1 MPADGSLLMFLAK
14 CLDRRLGGNTWM
26 DIQKIEKKEDKT
38 IRVINGEKIAEQID
52 KLGGRWGKIVE
63 AEFESET
70 KQIEGSV
77 KTDAS

>member
-1 MPADGSLLMFLAK
+1 
-14 CLDRRLGGNTWM
+14 M

-70 KQIEGSV
+70 KQLVGE
-77 KTDAS
+77 TEND